1 MDINCVRGAITV
13 DTNCIK
19 QAITIV
25 MSEITVDMC

>member
-1 MDINCVRGAITV
+1 MDINCVRGATTV

-25 MSEITVDMC
+25 MSEITVDLC

>member
-25 MSEITVDMC
+25 MSQITVDLC

>member
-25 MSEITVDMC
+25 MSQITVDMC